1 MPLGKDGCW
10 YDDWNSMIKANA
22 RYEQGQKQIQEL
34 QRANSLEIQRM
45 REEKQ
50 NAERIA
56 EATRKAELDRHE
68 NEIKI
73 EKMRHEHEQIMRYHK
88 LCDDL
93 RMNYDDIIA
102 FANLLDDISPQKVK
116 EYSQL
121 HKEYS
126 KLLVSDEINKIKD
139 KNKEMYGKVLLLKK
153 QNKKELLKTLEDT
166 INISFEGIKRNKAP
180 LSGNLKQIKEYIA
193 NDEKEIL
200 AYKSGM
206 WFISPIIV
214 LLSLIGGSFIFLII
228 GIVFGIYS
236 GIRLLKIK
244 KDLKLMKN
252 KINDTISKCN
262 KLIDDEFAN
271 KIDDLETK
279 IKENDEKITL
289 KNNKGV
295 EELEKN
301 ANYQDFLKKY
311 NEAKNNLI
319 SNRKVFYD
327 FRIEHYNRDVEMLFK
342 KVGLEIEKIDK
353 ENIIKEGTV
362 EDYQMFIENI
372 ISENTGNISTNIEN
386 DFDDIEIDFDDVEED
401 NSLTL
406 NIIDELQDIT
416 NKIIE
421 KYNKKS

>member
-1 MPLGKDGCW
+1 
-10 YDDWNSMIKANA
+10 
-22 RYEQGQKQIQEL
+22 
-34 QRANSLEIQRM
+34 
-45 REEKQ
+45 
-50 NAERIA
+50 
-56 EATRKAELDRHE
+56 
-68 NEIKI
+68 
-73 EKMRHEHEQIMRYHK
+73 
-88 LCDDL
+88 
-93 RMNYDDIIA
+93 
-102 FANLLDDISPQKVK
+102 
-116 EYSQL
+116 
-121 HKEYS
+121 
-126 KLLVSDEINKIKD
+126 
-139 KNKEMYGKVLLLKK
+139 
-153 QNKKELLKTLEDT
+153 
-166 INISFEGIKRNKAP
+166 
-180 LSGNLKQIKEYIA
+180 
-193 NDEKEIL
+193 
-200 AYKSGM
+200 M

-214 LLSLIGGSFIFLII
+214 LLSLIGGNFIFLII
-228 GIVFGIYS
+228 GIIFGIYS

-289 KNNKGV
+289 KNNKRV

-301 ANYQDFLKKY
+301 ANYQEFLKKY

-372 ISENTGNISTNIEN
+372 ISENTENISTNIEN
-386 DFDDIEIDFDDVEED
+386 DFDDIEIDFEDVEKD

-406 NIIDELQDIT
+406 NITDELQDIT